1 MDKPNKVQVT
11 CDTEVFALFLRTFG
25 RTTRVNRR
33 ADYTDVSEEVQ
44 DQASKI
50 YNIFAAELEE
60 MGIYVGRGEKP

>member
-1 MDKPNKVQVT
+1 
-11 CDTEVFALFLRTFG
+11 
-25 RTTRVNRR
+25 
-33 ADYTDVSEEVQ
+33 VSEEVQ